1 MTTDLLKKN
10 LWTLVTA
17 VALVATLLIYTICF
31 TVQAGTV
38 GVVKTFGAISRIKE
52 DAGFALKAPWPF
64 QSVVVVDTRL
74 RLLDSPGVEEL
85 TRDEFNLIA
94 EVSVGW
100 RVSDAKLFLTRLGN
114 SERKAEDLIASR
126 VTDARKRMINQTN
139 LSSLISTE
147 PGQRGNFIGFEEGI
161 ENLVS
166 ESLPQ
171 EEDSRQNYGVAIEFV
186 RVKRLG
192 FPTNVSQSILDLMT
206 KERNRLSDES
216 RAQGDNLAK
225 TIKDEAEAKRKEM
238 LAEADSKAIILRG
251 QGDAEAVRYY
261 RIFNENPELAN
272 YVRELDAF
280 KNTIGKDSTIILPSN
295 VGPWEIIGES
305 APKMTPSKNQLESR

>member
-1 MTTDLLKKN
+1 MTSST
-10 LWTLVTA
+10 
-17 VALVATLLIYTICF
+17 
-31 TVQAGTV
+31 
-38 GVVKTFGAISRIKE
+38 S
-52 DAGFALKAPWPF
+52 
-64 QSVVVVDTRL
+64 S
-74 RLLDSPGVEEL
+74 L
-85 TRDEFNLIA
+85 TRQ
-94 EVSVGW
+94 
-100 RVSDAKLFLTRLGN
+100 GN

>member
-94 EVSVGW
+94 H
-100 RVSDAKLFLTRLGN
+100 A
-114 SERKAEDLIASR
+114 
-126 VTDARKRMINQTN
+126 
-139 LSSLISTE
+139 
-147 PGQRGNFIGFEEGI
+147 PGQF
-161 ENLVS
+161 
-166 ESLPQ
+166 
-171 EEDSRQNYGVAIEFV
+171 
-186 RVKRLG
+186 
-192 FPTNVSQSILDLMT
+192 
-206 KERNRLSDES
+206 
-216 RAQGDNLAK
+216 
-225 TIKDEAEAKRKEM
+225 
-238 LAEADSKAIILRG
+238 
-251 QGDAEAVRYY
+251 
-261 RIFNENPELAN
+261 
-272 YVRELDAF
+272 
-280 KNTIGKDSTIILPSN
+280 
-295 VGPWEIIGES
+295 
-305 APKMTPSKNQLESR
+305 